1 VVDHKPSKHCSGAQT
16 FSKRK
21 NFFGALFQKRT
32 ARFFFY
38 LGKDFEKSKFLRIHI
53 RVLYFVRHK
62 KSSSR
67 VASTRTV
74 ACAGDRFKKYA

>member
-1 VVDHKPSKHCSGAQT
+1 VP
-16 FSKRK
+16 KRFPNGK
-21 NFFGALFQKRT
+21 SFFGALFQKRT
-32 ARFFFY
+32 AWFFFY
-38 LGKDFEKSKFLRIHI
+38 LGKDFEKTKFLRIHI

-67 VASTRTV
+67 VASTRTI

>member
-1 VVDHKPSKHCSGAQT
+1 VVDHTPSKHCSGAQT

-21 NFFGALFQKRT
+21 KFFWGSFSKKNSSV
-32 ARFFFY
+32 FF

-67 VASTRTV
+67 VASTRTI